1 MPTPSPLAA
10 DLHLTWPLAI
20 STLFVA
26 GYWAFLF
33 FVFSG
38 RVDLRDAV
46 VAGLVGAALTQATNV
61 LVIIASHYYWR
72 GAQPR
77 KPDEQ

>member
-1 MPTPSPLAA
+1 MQSQFAN

-72 GAQPR
+72 GAHQR
-77 KPDEQ
+77 RAEDQ